1 MNYYPHHIGDFD
13 RATRHLTRI
22 ERSIYRDLLDVYY
35 DTEAPLTLDQP
46 ALCRKVI
53 ARAPEEVE
61 AVKAILA
68 EFFHETPGG
77 WYHDRCEEELETYRK
92 TNTQKSI
99 AGKASAAARAARRE
113 QALNGKATDVPT
125 AVPTAVERALNGTST
140 NQEPRTNNQEPEP
153 KEQAP
158 QAPPAEA
165 KADKA
170 RGSRLPADWK
180 PSPEDVAY
188 CKTERPDLRPS
199 SVAQNFFDYWIAQPG
214 AKGRKADWS
223 ATWRSW
229 VRKERTEN
237 APWPPGAGAGV
248 VPFPGGA
255 GGRSVADQNAANSAE
270 AKRLL
275 FGSPGPRDDDDQG
288 VIEHA

>member
-35 DTEAPLTLDQP
+35 DTEQPLTLDQQ
-46 ALCRKVI
+46 ALCRKII
-53 ARAPEEVE
+53 ARTPEEAE
-61 AVKAILA
+61 AVRAILV
-68 EFFHETPGG
+68 EFFHETPTG
-77 WYHDRCEEELETYRK
+77 WFHDRCEEELETYRK
-92 TNTQKSI
+92 SNTQKSV
-99 AGKASAAARAARRE
+99 AGKASAAARAARRQ
-113 QALNGKATDVPT
+113 QAINGIATT
-125 AVPTAVERALNGTST
+125 VPTAVERTLNGTST

-153 KEQAP
+153 GRE
-158 QAPPAEA
+158 APPAPPADA

-170 RGSRLPADWK
+170 RGSRLPIDWK
-180 PSPEDVAY
+180 PSPEDVTY
-188 CKTERPDLRPS
+188 CKTERPDLLPS
-199 SVAQNFFDYWIAQPG
+199 RVAQNFFDYWIAQPG
-214 AKGRKADWS
+214 AKGRKVDWS

-237 APWPPGAGAGV
+237 APRPLGTVTAFPGAK
-248 VPFPGGA
+248 
-255 GGRSVADQNAANSAE
+255 SVAEQNAANTAE

-275 FGSPGPRDDDDQG
+275 FGNSPPADDDEQG